1 MKRYTLLVLLL
12 TTCLMADLSYFER
25 DVNVAQ
31 LEQCKAF
38 FTKEKDVT
46 IIHLLNGQTIE
57 LKDEYFNNDQ
67 DYKTLLYT
75 LKGCFFKEKYL
86 IYSDFMPDSEAYHA
100 LDLHDGSDTL
110 LEGMPYASPKK
121 YFFTTNAETTN
132 TLSLYTFKEQKIIT
146 VFTKHYPE
154 HCLVQHPLWLDES
167 SLSFVLSCERLY
179 DSETQTT
186 KAATKEV
193 FKLIRTG
200 TTWDVVP

>member
-25 DVNVAQ
+25 DVNAAQ

-46 IIHLLNGQTIE
+46 IIHLFNGQTME
-57 LKDEYFNNDQ
+57 LKDEYFNNAQ

>member
-46 IIHLLNGQTIE
+46 IIHLLNGQKME

>member
-46 IIHLLNGQTIE
+46 IIHLLNGQTME

-67 DYKTLLYT
+67 DYKILLYT

>member
-1 MKRYTLLVLLL
+1 MKRYTLLVFLL

-38 FTKEKDVT
+38 FTKEKDVA
-46 IIHLLNGQTIE
+46 IIHLLNGQTME